1 MKNILLIISVL
12 FFFNFAVSAKSEF
25 LKCDNFLFNIKM
37 PIVGFDKVYIYKKN
51 QWVKVKKF
59 DITEKQY
66 LIFNLEAYLLKCE
79 NEKCKVNIAI
89 SKVAEGKSYTE
100 YKIPEVKNIIK
111 IISEEGLIVFGKS
124 DGDKHRSSP
133 WRETKRHRITI
144 AFDIIPIESIEYKLQ
159 GNHFIPFKI

>member
-12 FFFNFAVSAKSEF
+12 FFFNFPVSAKSEF

-100 YKIPEVKNIIK
+100 YRSIVNNDFCQIDGSNKCFKRNIGENLQK
-111 IISEEGLIVFGKS
+111 GYCSRLEELNI
-124 DGDKHRSSP
+124 
-133 WRETKRHRITI
+133 
-144 AFDIIPIESIEYKLQ
+144 
-159 GNHFIPFKI
+159 N